1 MPATLTRNA
10 ETRWQNAEPCG
21 IDDVREKTW
30 DEMSDTQK
38 DLYCEMLL
46 RNPETLA
53 ALREAEA
60 ISRNP
65 SAYKTYTVEEMFA
78 EVEAEYQ
85 AELAS
90 GCLN

>member
-1 MPATLTRNA
+1 MPATLARKT
-10 ETRWQNAEPCG
+10 ETRRQNA
-21 IDDVREKTW
+21 DSYRMDAVREKSW
-30 DEMSDTQK
+30 DEMSNTQR

-46 RNPETLA
+46 KNPETLA

-85 AELAS
+85 AELA
-90 GCLN
+90 L